1 MYTGSNIKKLRLEKG
16 VSKTELQDVVQINA
30 IEFDS
35 LEEQGN
41 DASISQLMKIAN
53 YLGTDITTL
62 LYGKEFKEQPVVVS
76 KPVNR
81 VKIKRKK
88 SFDFENLAPHYYG
101 RHIEPF
107 IIDVHPTSEAN
118 QEEYHQHPG
127 EEFHYVLEGQLKVN
141 IANQEHIL
149 DKGDSIYFDSV
160 QKHSLSSVGESAK
173 IIVMVYNS
181 ESMTQL
187 TKSHQMRNLIDK
199 ARIIK
204 NSNIVVVIPNVT
216 AIEAVNKAIGEKII
230 NKAYLVGDRRTYDPE
245 LLRYSDHYIFTDL
258 DASLPEYE
266 ELAAEKA
273 VELIRS
279 GQGNMIM
286 KGKINTAVFLK
297 SVLSRSKGI
306 GTGRR
311 LSMISLFELPK
322 LHRLVVLT
330 DPGINPTL
338 TTGDNIDVAKD
349 IIHNAIDVAQS
360 VGIER
365 PKVAILD
372 ANELPSAKIPSSVSA
387 KKLSEMKWEN
397 AEVFGPLSYDLALYP
412 ESVASKG
419 LSDNPVAGKADIL
432 IVPHISGGNFLYKA
446 WVMTMSAEAANVV
459 LGAKVPILLSS
470 RSDSDMTKFLTIC
483 ASVIY
488 ADHSLNKV

>member
-1 MYTGSNIKKLRLEKG
+1 MVTGSNIKKLRLEKG

-30 IEFDS
+30 TDFDS
-35 LEEQGN
+35 LEAQGN
-41 DASISQLMKIAN
+41 DASISQLMKIAT

-76 KPVNR
+76 KPGNR

-88 SFDFENLAPHYYG
+88 SFDFENLAPHYHG

-107 IIDVHPTSEAN
+107 IIDVHASESG
-118 QEEYHQHPG
+118 QEEFHQHPG
-127 EEFHYVLEGQLKVN
+127 EEFHYVLEGQLKVV

-149 DKGDSIYFDSV
+149 EKGDSIYFDSL
-160 QKHSLSSVGESAK
+160 QKHSLSSVQDTAK

-181 ESMTQL
+181 ESMIQL
-187 TKSHQMRNLIDK
+187 TKSQQMRNLIDK
-199 ARIIK
+199 ARTIK
-204 NSNIVVVIPNVT
+204 NSNIVVVIPNET
-216 AIEAVNKAIGEKII
+216 AIEAVNKSIGEKII

-245 LLRYSDHYIFTDL
+245 QLRYLDHYHFVDIDG
-258 DASLPEYE
+258 SLPDFED
-266 ELAAEKA
+266 LAAKKA
-273 VELIRS
+273 VELIHS
-279 GQGNMIM
+279 GQGNMLM
-286 KGKINTAVFLK
+286 KGKINTAIFLK
-297 SVLSRSKGI
+297 AVLSRSSGI

-322 LHRLVVLT
+322 LNRLVVLT

-338 TTGDNIDVAKD
+338 TTGDNIDVAMD
-349 IIHNAIDVAQS
+349 IIHNAIDVARS
-360 VGIER
+360 IGIDK

-372 ANELPSAKIPSSVSA
+372 ANELPSAKIPSSLNA
-387 KKLSEMKWEN
+387 KKLSEMPWKN

-419 LSDNPVAGKADIL
+419 LDDNPVAGKADIL

-459 LGAKVPILLSS
+459 LGAKVPILLTS
-470 RSDSDMTKFLTIC
+470 RSDSDMTKFLTVC
-483 ASVIY
+483 ASAVY
-488 ADHSLNKV
+488 ANYSQN